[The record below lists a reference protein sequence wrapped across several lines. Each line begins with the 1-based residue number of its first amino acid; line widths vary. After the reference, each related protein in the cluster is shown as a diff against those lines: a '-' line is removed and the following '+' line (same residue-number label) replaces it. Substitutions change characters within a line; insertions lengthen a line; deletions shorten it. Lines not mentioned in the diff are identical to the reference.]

1 MLQVYLGIAGV
12 LVALGPW
19 ARFLPT
25 AQEMIPAGLA
35 IFVVCHLLFGLSV
48 RSRFPLAGG
57 DRVVLPNLVLSSVAM
72 LLVLLPRLFWPA
84 AERVQL
90 AAAIVSLVL
99 IGLMVVRGIRR
110 WRQLPRRQE

>member
-1 MLQVYLGIAGV
+1 MSQVYLGIAAV
-12 LVALGPW
+12 LVALGHW
-19 ARFLPT
+19 AGFLPT
-25 AQEMIPAGLA
+25 AREMVPAGLA
-35 IFVVCHLLFGLSV
+35 VFVVCHLLFGLSV

-57 DRVVLPNLVLSSVAM
+57 DRAVPPNLILSSAAM

-99 IGLMVVRGIRR
+99 LGVGFVRMIRR
-110 WRQLPRRQE
+110 RRQFPRRQT